1 VTSTRIPTRTRILEA
16 ALAALRDEGIA
27 GISART
33 IARYGDFNQALIFY
47 HFGSVDALLIAVAR
61 SESERRS
68 ALYAEALRDVTSLRE
83 LVAVAR
89 RLHEEEF
96 QAGTV
101 AALTQMIAGAVGTA
115 ELAQGIREAF
125 EPWTALVGESIARV
139 LAGTPYAGLLPEG
152 DLTTAV
158 AALFLGIELLVGL
171 DPDAAAGASLFTTM
185 EAVATLVDGL
195 LLQAVP
201 EPDPAHP

>member
-1 VTSTRIPTRTRILEA
+1 MSTRIPTRTRILEA

-47 HFGSVDALLIAVAR
+47 HFGSVDALLVAVAR

-68 ALYAEALRDVTSLRE
+68 ALYAEALRDVTTLAE

-125 EPWTALVGESIARV
+125 EPWTALVRESIAHV
-139 LAGTPYAGLLPEG
+139 LAGTPYAGLPEG
-152 DLTTAV
+152 DLATAV

-171 DPDAAAGASLFTTM
+171 DPDAAAGDSLFTTM

-195 LLQAVP
+195 LLGTVP
-201 EPDPAHP
+201 EAHPAHP

>member
-1 VTSTRIPTRTRILEA
+1 MTAGRMPTRTRILEA
-16 ALAALRDEGIA
+16 ALTALRDEGIA

-47 HFGSVDALLIAVAR
+47 HFGSVDALLVAVAR

-125 EPWTALVGESIARV
+125 EPWTKLVGESIARV
-139 LAGTPYAGLLPEG
+139 LADTPYVGILPEG

-171 DPDAAAGASLFTTM
+171 DPDAAAGESLFTTM
-185 EAVATLVDGL
+185 ESVATLVDGL
-195 LLQAVP
+195 LLHVVP
-201 EPDPAHP
+201 EPDPSRP

>member
-139 LAGTPYAGLLPEG
+139 LAGTPYAGLLPSG

-171 DPDAAAGASLFTTM
+171 DPDAAAGDSLFTTM
-185 EAVATLVDGL
+185 EGVATLVDGL
-195 LLQAVP
+195 LLQVGT
-201 EPDPAHP
+201 EPHPARP